1 MGNAQTARSLHAGAA
16 RIRKQLVFENIG
28 KPHQMNIE
36 TEPLFPALS
45 FQTGCATKEHVT
57 QKDKCARVAKPPS
70 YRLGQFL
77 FTVFLFLAFIMPG
90 RAQDSRDLFDGSV
103 LEELRLYIHPD
114 DWSQLR
120 AHYLENTWY
129 LSDLSW
135 RGLTAASIGV
145 RSRGSGSRSSVKPG
159 LTVQFNRYV
168 DQRFLGLTELVL
180 DNSLQDPSFLR
191 ERLSMLL
198 FRRMGIAAPREAY
211 ARLYVNDEYAGL
223 YSMVEAIDSQFLRRS
238 FGEDSGALHEY
249 HWTEPP
255 FNFEFQGDDWERYA
269 SARFEPRTGQ
279 HDSGLEAI
287 GQMVRMT
294 NEAAEEEFIEGVSGF
309 LDLKQFLKHVAVENY
324 LAEADGLLGLWGMN
338 NFYLYRFAETGR
350 FQFIPWDKD
359 VTFGNPVQSIGFN
372 TDSNVLTRRAL
383 SQREL
388 YASYL
393 DSLQQTAQEAEGW
406 LEQEL
411 EHAYLQILTAVYEDT
426 QKPVDNE
433 QFEAAVDEV
442 RNFLRWRGARVLDG
456 IEGARSQ

>member
-1 MGNAQTARSLHAGAA
+1 MSDGFDGLIQPIRVKRFSRTFPDIVGTGEGMLPFLQTRTVLWERGRTKAGKLPTHL
-16 RIRKQLVFENIG
+16 RCQL
-28 KPHQMNIE
+28 
-36 TEPLFPALS
+36 L
-45 FQTGCATKEHVT
+45 
-57 QKDKCARVAKPPS
+57 
-70 YRLGQFL
+70 LG
-77 FTVFLFLAFIMPG
+77 VFLFLAFIKPG
-90 RAQDSRDLFDGSV
+90 LAQDSRDLFDGSV

-129 LSDLSW
+129 LSDLYW
-135 RGLTAASIGV
+135 RGLTAANIGV
-145 RSRGSGSRSSVKPG
+145 RSRGLGSRSSVKPG

-223 YSMVEAIDSQFLRRS
+223 YSMVEAIDSQFLTRS
-238 FGEDSGALHEY
+238 FGEDGGALHEY

-255 FNFEFQGDDWERYA
+255 FHFESQGDDWERYA
-269 SARFEPRTGQ
+269 RARFEPRTRQ

-287 GQMVRMT
+287 GQMVRVT
-294 NEAAEEEFIEGVSGF
+294 NEAPEEEFIERVSQF

-359 VTFGNPVQSIGFN
+359 VTFGNPGQSIGFN

-383 SQREL
+383 FQREL
-388 YASYL
+388 YESYL
-393 DSLQQTAQEAEGW
+393 DSLQQTAKEAEGW

-411 EHAYLQILTAVYEDT
+411 EHAYLQILPGSLRRHPKTGGQRAV
-426 QKPVDNE
+426 
-433 QFEAAVDEV
+433 
-442 RNFLRWRGARVLDG
+442 RGGSGRG
-456 IEGARSQ
+456 S

>member
-1 MGNAQTARSLHAGAA
+1 MKIA
-16 RIRKQLVFENIG
+16 
-28 KPHQMNIE
+28 
-36 TEPLFPALS
+36 TEPLSPALS
-45 FQTGCATKEHVT
+45 FQIGCATKEHLK
-57 QKDKCARVAKPPS
+57 QKDKCARAAKPPS
-70 YRLGQFL
+70 YLLGQFL
-77 FTVFLFLAFIMPG
+77 FTLFLFLALIKPG
-90 RAQDSRDLFDGSV
+90 VAQSSEDLFDGSV

-135 RGLTAASIGV
+135 RGLTAANIGV

-269 SARFEPRTGQ
+269 AARFEPRTGQ

-294 NEAAEEEFIEGVSGF
+294 NEAVG
-309 LDLKQFLKHVAVENY
+309 
-324 LAEADGLLGLWGMN
+324 
-338 NFYLYRFAETGR
+338 
-350 FQFIPWDKD
+350 
-359 VTFGNPVQSIGFN
+359 
-372 TDSNVLTRRAL
+372 
-383 SQREL
+383 
-388 YASYL
+388 
-393 DSLQQTAQEAEGW
+393 
-406 LEQEL
+406 
-411 EHAYLQILTAVYEDT
+411 
-426 QKPVDNE
+426 
-433 QFEAAVDEV
+433 
-442 RNFLRWRGARVLDG
+442 
-456 IEGARSQ
+456 